1 MKEKRAVIGEKGTD
15 QKGKG
20 PLIRKR
26 KERGTYQN
34 KIQHLS
40 VEQGTCYKEKIEIR
54 SEKGQ
59 LNIRFEK
66 GKLL

>member
-20 PLIRKR
+20 PLIRTR

-34 KIQHLS
+34 KNNTS
-40 VEQGTCYKEKIEIR
+40 VEQGTCYKEQIEIR

-59 LNIRFEK
+59 LNSRFEK
-66 GKLL
+66 GKL